1 MDAGM
6 IITGI
11 ALAVVV
17 VAAIMVVPPVRTL
30 IRQKTEAKDYELLM
44 NLTET
49 GVRWAKQWMQTS
61 TGEEK
66 KEEVFRF
73 VSEKAAALGLRVDE
87 EDIDKAIEAVYEMVK
102 KEM

>member
-1 MDAGM
+1 M
-6 IITGI
+6 IDWTSIIISICAILLTGVLIPMIRGKLTLEQQETLEYWANI
-11 ALAVVV
+11 A
-17 VAAIMVVPPVRTL
+17 
-30 IRQKTEAKDYELLM
+30 
-44 NLTET
+44 
-49 GVRWAKQWMQTS
+49 VRWAKQWMQTA